1 MKGEIKPHVVV
12 SRCLGFD
19 ACRYNGQSIPDKLVD
34 KLREYVNFTHVCP
47 EVAIG
52 LGVPREPIRIVQRE
66 GKRRLLQPATGREIS
81 EEMKVFA
88 EGFLDELKDI
98 DGFILK
104 NRSPSCGIKD
114 VRIYQSV
121 EKGPVAG
128 KGAGFFGGMVIEKFP
143 GLAIEDEGRLMN
155 YKIREHFLTKLYL
168 RARFRQARA
177 SRDITDLVAFHTENK
192 LLLMGYNQ
200 KELNALGRLAANK
213 EKKKLDEVL
222 REYEMH
228 LQKALARAPRCTSNI
243 NVLMHA
249 FGSFKRKISTKEK
262 AFFLETLEKYR
273 NGLIPLG
280 SVQVILNA
288 WIVRFEDEYL
298 MKQTF
303 FEPYPIE
310 LVGLVEECLCG
321 EE

>member
-1 MKGEIKPHVVV
+1 
-12 SRCLGFD
+12 
-19 ACRYNGQSIPDKLVD
+19 VD
-34 KLREYVNFTHVCP
+34 TLREYVNFTHVCP

-52 LGVPREPIRIVQRE
+52 LGVPREPIRIVQRG
-66 GKRRLLQPATGREIS
+66 GKGRLLQPATGRDLS

-88 EGFLDELKDI
+88 ESFLAELKDI

-121 EKGPVAG
+121 GKGPVAG
-128 KGAGFFGGMVIEKFP
+128 KGAGFFGGMVMEKFP

-155 YKIREHFLTKLYL
+155 HKIREHFLTKLYL

-177 SRDITDLVAFHTENK
+177 SRDIRDLVAFHTENK

-200 KELNALGRLAANK
+200 KELNALGRITANK
-213 EKKKLDEVL
+213 EKKKKVDEVL
-222 REYEMH
+222 REYETH
-228 LQKALARAPRCTSNI
+228 LRKALARAPRCSSTI
-243 NVLMHA
+243 NVLMHV
-249 FGSFKRKISTKEK
+249 FGFFKREISAKEK

-273 NGLIPLG
+273 NGLIPMG
-280 SVQVILNA
+280 SVLVILNA
-288 WIVRFEDEYL
+288 WMVRFEDEYL

-303 FEPYPIE
+303 FAPYPIE
-310 LVGLVEECLCG
+310 LVGLVEECMCS